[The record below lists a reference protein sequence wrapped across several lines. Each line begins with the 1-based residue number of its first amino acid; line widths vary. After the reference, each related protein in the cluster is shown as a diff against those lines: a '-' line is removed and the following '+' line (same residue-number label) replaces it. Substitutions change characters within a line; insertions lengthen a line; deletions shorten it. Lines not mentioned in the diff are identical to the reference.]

1 MQKLRLDLDRLE
13 VEAFA
18 TSIPVEE
25 KGTVQGAA
33 SIIKG
38 TCDISCVPSGCTFN
52 CSSTC

>member
-1 MQKLRLDLDRLE
+1 MQKLRLDLDLLE
-13 VEAFA
+13 VEALA

-25 KGTVQGAA
+25 KGTVRGAN

-38 TCDISCVPSGCTFN
+38 TCDISCVPSGCTFD